1 VTRIRL
7 AALVV
12 VAAAVLV
19 VGALLAGTLAGS
31 SDAVTR
37 ATLTVNGDT
46 FRPELALDGDAR
58 ARGLMH
64 RRRAPKDGM
73 LFVFPG
79 PSTGG
84 FWMKNT
90 LVPLRIV
97 FFDSHGVRVRA
108 FTMKPCRKEPC
119 RYYDPNRSYR
129 FALELGATDR
139 RPATRLGPRAALRG
153 LMRRAS

>member
-1 VTRIRL
+1 MVAAAIL
-7 AALVV
+7 VGGALVV
-12 VAAAVLV
+12 
-19 VGALLAGTLAGS
+19 GTLAGS

-37 ATLTVNGDT
+37 TTLTLNGVT
-46 FRPELALDGDAR
+46 FRPELALSGDAR

-79 PSTGG
+79 PSDGG

-97 FFDSHGVRVRA
+97 FFDSHGLRVRA
-108 FTMKPCRKEPC
+108 FTMKPCRQESCPI
-119 RYYDPNRSYR
+119 YDPHRTYR
-129 FALELGATDR
+129 FALELAATDQ